1 VSRTRRTQQSGCFVR
16 IVGPLAVGL
25 ALVAAWVPID
35 PALVERWYSTTLYR
49 SFQPHLTLLSSLVP
63 FALLDVGVG
72 LIVLALAWAFARDW
86 RSAGVLRALAGT
98 LWRTAITV
106 AIVYLLFL
114 VTWGLNYRRVPL
126 EQKLDFDRARITHDA
141 ALALATR
148 AVEEV
153 NAGHAAAHA
162 GTFNAEALEYAFID
176 AVRLVGTP
184 SPPMTA
190 RPKRSLAGFYF
201 RYAAIDGMTVPVFLE
216 IILNPDLLAVER
228 PSVLAHEWAHL
239 AGYAD
244 ESEASF
250 IAWIAGTRGS
260 DPVARYSAWLDTY
273 GLAYSALP
281 RALRAK
287 VPPLD
292 EGPRSDLAAIR
303 ARYARSSPA
312 VRRVARDAYDSY
324 LRANRIEEGID
335 NYAVALQ
342 LMLGSRLPA
351 SGARLPDPGLPAEAP
366 QARRWAHFLLSR

>member
-1 VSRTRRTQQSGCFVR
+1 VR
-16 IVGPLAVGL
+16 ILGSLAVGL
-25 ALVAAWVPID
+25 ALVAGLVPID
-35 PALVERWYSTTLYR
+35 PTLVERWYSTTLYL
-49 SFQPHLTLLSSLVP
+49 SLQPHLTSLSSMVP
-63 FALLDVGVG
+63 VALLDVGVG
-72 LIVLALAWAFARDW
+72 LLVLILAWAFARDW
-86 RSAGVLRALAGT
+86 QSAGALRALTGT
-98 LWRTAITV
+98 LWRTAVTV
-106 AIVYLLFL
+106 AVVYLLFL

-126 EQKLDFDRARITHDA
+126 EQKLDFDRARVTHDA

-153 NAGHAAAHA
+153 NAGYAAAHA
-162 GTFNAEALEYAFID
+162 AALDPAALERSLAD
-176 AVRLVGTP
+176 ALRIVGAPGGVRTA
-184 SPPMTA
+184 SP
-190 RPKRSLAGFYF
+190 KWSLAGFYF

-303 ARYARSSPA
+303 VRNARSSPA

-342 LMLGSRLPA
+342 LMLGVRFDPPVSSLDSGPA
-351 SGARLPDPGLPAEAP
+351 AARSSGTHLHRARPPSG
-366 QARRWAHFLLSR
+366 S

>member
-1 VSRTRRTQQSGCFVR
+1 MSRRRRTQESGCFSS
-16 IVGPLAVGL
+16 LLSLAAVGL
-25 ALVAAWVPID
+25 AVAAAVVPIA
-35 PALVERWYSTTLYR
+35 PSRVERWYSTTLYL
-49 SFQPHLTLLSSLVP
+49 SLQPHLTSLSSLVP
-63 FALLDVGVG
+63 IALLDLGVGV
-72 LIVLALAWAFARDW
+72 LILFLVWTFARDW
-86 RSAGVLRALAGT
+86 RSAGRLRAVARS
-98 LWRTAITV
+98 LWRTTVTV

-114 VTWGLNYRRVPL
+114 ATWGLNYRRVPL
-126 EQKLDFDRARITHDA
+126 EQKLDFDRGRITHDA

-162 GTFNAEALEYAFID
+162 ATLDPAALERSLAD
-176 AVRLVGTP
+176 ALRVVGAP
-184 SPPMTA
+184 VGA
-190 RPKRSLAGFYF
+190 RSAPPKRSLAGLYF

-273 GLAYSALP
+273 SLAYNALP
-281 RALRAK
+281 RAMRAK
-287 VPPLD
+287 IPPLD

-303 ARYARSSPA
+303 ARYARSSPT
-312 VRRVARDAYDSY
+312 VRHVAREAYDSY

-342 LMLGSRLPA
+342 LMLGAQLPA
-351 SGARLPDPGLPAEAP
+351 SGSGLPTP
-366 QARRWAHFLLSR
+366 GSRP

>member
-1 VSRTRRTQQSGCFVR
+1 VR
-16 IVGPLAVGL
+16 ILGPLAVGL
-25 ALVAAWVPID
+25 AVVAALVPVD
-35 PALVERWYSTTLYR
+35 PTLVERWYSTTLYL
-49 SFQPHLTLLSSLVP
+49 SFQPHLTSLSSMVP
-63 FALLDVGVG
+63 VALLDVGVG
-72 LIVLALAWAFARDW
+72 LLVLFLVLTLVRDW
-86 RSAGVLRALAGT
+86 RATGALRAITRT
-98 LWRTAITV
+98 LWRTGVMV

-126 EQKLDFDRARITHDA
+126 EQKLDFDRARITHAA
-141 ALALATR
+141 ALDLATR
-148 AVEEV
+148 AVAEV

-162 GTFNAEALEYAFID
+162 GAFNAEALQYAFID
-176 AVRLVGTP
+176 AVRRVGTP
-184 SPPMTA
+184 SPPTTA
-190 RPKRSLAGFYF
+190 RPKLSLAGFYF

-281 RALRAK
+281 RAMRAT

-342 LMLGSRLPA
+342 LMLG
-351 SGARLPDPGLPAEAP
+351 ARLDAPVASLDSRPAA
-366 QARRWAHFLLSR
+366 ARSSGTQLHRARPPSGS